1 MLNTLKNFKWF
12 FSVSILSIVLGIFT
26 FMTFISQNF
35 IFFNREN
42 LQYLLIIDIFI
53 LILFVFLLVKETSK
67 LFLQYKSKKTG
78 SKTSLNYVLQ
88 FSLFAFIPSVVVAI
102 FSLILFN
109 VGLQKYF
116 DKKITSAVNNSYE
129 VAKNYIDETKK
140 TIESDVFLV
149 SIDINRFSEILYS
162 DPKRVQR
169 SIRTQKI
176 LRRLD
181 EIYLID
187 SSGTILLGDT
197 NNLEEN
203 FKLPTDEEFEIALN
217 GKPVSIKGYEE
228 NKTSVMLKLDNFID
242 TYLYISRNVQPK
254 LLQYLE
260 DTEQAVNF
268 YYTVENSRTGIKITF
283 AIIYI
288 IVVSMLLFLTVVVA
302 ISLAGRLTRPII
314 NLISASKDI
323 SSGKLNSKVPEIDS
337 DEEIKTLNKNFNNMI
352 DRLKKQQ
359 DKLLV
364 SERYSAWESVARK
377 LAHEIKNPLT
387 PIQLSIDRLKEKYTD
402 KLKDE
407 KSEFSK
413 YLETINRQIVD
424 IKKLV
429 NEFSDFARMPRPIFK
444 KIFIDD
450 VINRVISF
458 YNMSEKNLD
467 LSLKNNLKTN
477 FSINGDSEQLY
488 RAFLNLIKNSL
499 EAIEEKK
506 QKMSNLQGKITL
518 EINRNNEY
526 IVIKMLDNGIGFNDI
541 NNITKPYFTTKKKG
555 TGLGLPIVSKIINE
569 HNGDI
574 NFIKKSEGAEIL
586 ISLPIIS

>member
-1 MLNTLKNFKWF
+1 M
-12 FSVSILSIVLGIFT
+12 
-26 FMTFISQNF
+26 
-35 IFFNREN
+35 
-42 LQYLLIIDIFI
+42 
-53 LILFVFLLVKETSK
+53 
-67 LFLQYKSKKTG
+67 
-78 SKTSLNYVLQ
+78 
-88 FSLFAFIPSVVVAI
+88 
-102 FSLILFN
+102 
-109 VGLQKYF
+109 
-116 DKKITSAVNNSYE
+116 
-129 VAKNYIDETKK
+129 
-140 TIESDVFLV
+140 V